1 MEQSVRHR
9 NLGLLFAFIV
19 LLAIG
24 TLVQN
29 VRFDQSLAHTR
40 VAATAVD
47 HRIGAA
53 EVTLS
58 DLRAAQT
65 AYLATGQG
73 PDFWMRRAGELSAQ
87 IDSAIADLRQGA
99 ADEARPHYD
108 EASAAL
114 QALMK
119 IDGRAREDIQN
130 DQRFMASDL
139 ILTDST
145 APAQQLTAAFE
156 AARAAEAAA
165 ADTSL
170 VRTSRIRLAMNG
182 LALLVLIGVASGVR
196 RRKPAQS
203 AASARAE
210 TAEMIRNLPPPVK
223 TGTTP
228 VARPVPA
235 PVASLPDAAEL
246 CVDLAR
252 VIDSRDVPTLLERAA
267 RVLEAKGVI
276 IWLADKET
284 GTLRPS
290 LTHGY
295 SDKVLTR
302 LGVLDVDADNVT
314 SLSYRSMRPQTMTAV
329 SFGSAGAI
337 AVPLITAAGCTGVL
351 AVETRDSKPASEMVA
366 VARIIAAQFATLIA
380 PEDLGASAA
389 PAAAQG

>member
-24 TLVQN
+24 TLIQN
-29 VRFDQSLAHTR
+29 VRFDQSLARTR
-40 VAATAVD
+40 AAATSVD

-73 PDFWMRRAGELSAQ
+73 PDFWMRRAGELSGQ
-87 IDSAIADLRQGA
+87 IDGAIADLRQRA
-99 ADEARPHYD
+99 ADDARPHYD
-108 EASAAL
+108 AASAAL

-119 IDGRAREDIQN
+119 IDGRAREDIQD

-139 ILTDST
+139 ILTDSST
-145 APAQQLTAAFE
+145 PAQQLTAALE
-156 AARAAEAAA
+156 SARATEAAA
-165 ADTSL
+165 ADAQL
-170 VRTSRIRLAMNG
+170 AWTSRIRLAMNG
-182 LALLVLIGVASGVR
+182 LAFLVLVGASTTIP
-196 RRKPAQS
+196 RRKPAQT

-223 TGTTP
+223 TGTMP
-228 VARPVPA
+228 VARPVPV
-235 PVASLPDAAEL
+235 PVASLPDTAEL

-276 IWLADKET
+276 IWMADKDQ
-284 GTLRPS
+284 GTLHPS

-295 SDKVLTR
+295 SDKVLAR
-302 LGVLDVDADNVT
+302 LGVLDMDADNVT
-314 SLSYRSMRPQTMTAV
+314 SLACRSMRPQTMTAV
-329 SFGSAGAI
+329 TFGSAGAI

-351 AVETRDSKPASEMVA
+351 SVETRDSKPASEMVA

-380 PEDLGASAA
+380 PDELAAAA

>member
-29 VRFDQSLAHTR
+29 FRFDQSLARTR
-40 VAATAVD
+40 ASAETVD
-47 HRIGAA
+47 HRIGTA

-73 PDFWMRRAGELSAQ
+73 PDFWMQRAGELSGQ
-87 IDSAIADLRQGA
+87 IDTAIGDLRQGA
-99 ADEARPHYD
+99 DDDARTHYA

-119 IDGRAREDIQN
+119 IDGRARADIQN

-145 APAQQLTAAFE
+145 APAQQLTAALD
-156 AARAAEAAA
+156 AARAAEASA
-165 ADTSL
+165 ADAQI
-170 VRTSRIRLAMNG
+170 VRTSRIRLAMNA
-182 LALLVLIGVASGVR
+182 LAFLVLIAVTSSVT
-196 RRKPAQS
+196 RRKPAQT

-210 TAEMIRNLPPPVK
+210 TAEMIRNLPPAVK

-235 PVASLPDAAEL
+235 PIASLPDAAEL

-276 IWLADKET
+276 IWMADKDQ
-284 GTLRPS
+284 GTLQPT

-302 LGVLDVDADNVT
+302 LGVLDIDADNVT
-314 SLSYRSMRPQTMTAV
+314 SLSYRSMRPQTMAAM
-329 SFGSAGAI
+329 SIGSAGAI

-380 PEDLGASAA
+380 PGELAGAAA

>member
-1 MEQSVRHR
+1 MRHR

-29 VRFDQSLAHTR
+29 FRFDQSLARTR
-40 VAATAVD
+40 ASAAAVD
-47 HRIGAA
+47 HRIGTA

-58 DLRAAQT
+58 DFRAAQT

-73 PDFWMRRAGELSAQ
+73 PDFWMQRAGELSGQ
-87 IDSAIADLRQGA
+87 IDTAIGDLRQT
-99 ADEARPHYD
+99 ADDDVRTHYEA
-108 EASAAL
+108 ASAAL
-114 QALMK
+114 QALLK
-119 IDGRAREDIQN
+119 IDGRARDDIQN

-145 APAQQLTAAFE
+145 APAQQLTAALE
-156 AARAAEAAA
+156 AARTAEASA
-165 ADTSL
+165 ADAHI

-182 LALLVLIGVASGVR
+182 LAFLVLIAVTSSVA
-196 RRKPAQS
+196 RRKPAQT
-203 AASARAE
+203 AVSARAE

-223 TGTTP
+223 TGITP

-235 PVASLPDAAEL
+235 PIASLPDAAEL

-252 VIDSRDVPTLLERAA
+252 VIDSRDVQTLLERAA

-276 IWLADKET
+276 IWMADKDQ
-284 GTLRPS
+284 GTLQPT

-295 SDKVLTR
+295 SDNVLTR

-314 SLSYRSMRPQTMTAV
+314 SLSYRSMRPQTMTAM
-329 SFGSAGAI
+329 SIGSAGAI

-380 PEDLGASAA
+380 PGEFAAA

>member
-1 MEQSVRHR
+1 
-9 NLGLLFAFIV
+9 
-19 LLAIG
+19 
-24 TLVQN
+24 
-29 VRFDQSLAHTR
+29 
-40 VAATAVD
+40 
-47 HRIGAA
+47 
-53 EVTLS
+53 
-58 DLRAAQT
+58 
-65 AYLATGQG
+65 
-73 PDFWMRRAGELSAQ
+73 MRRAGELSGQ
-87 IDSAIADLRQGA
+87 IDGAIADLRQGA
-99 ADEARPHYD
+99 TDEARTHYD
-108 EASAAL
+108 AASAAL

-119 IDGRAREDIQN
+119 IDGRAREDIQD

-145 APAQQLTAAFE
+145 APAQQLTAALE
-156 AARAAEAAA
+156 SARAAEAAA
-165 ADTSL
+165 ADSHL
-170 VRTSRIRLAMNG
+170 AGTSRIRLAMNG
-182 LALLVLIGVASGVR
+182 LAFLVLIAVSSGVPR
-196 RRKPAQS
+196 RRPAQTP
-203 AASARAE
+203 ASARAE

-223 TGTTP
+223 TGTMP

-235 PVASLPDAAEL
+235 PVASLPDTAEL

-276 IWLADKET
+276 IWMADKDQ
-284 GTLRPS
+284 GTLQPT

-295 SDKVLTR
+295 SDKVLAR
-302 LGVLDVDADNVT
+302 LGVLDIDADNVT

-351 AVETRDSKPASEMVA
+351 AIETRDSKPAGEMVA

-380 PEDLGASAA
+380 PDELAAAA